1 MKELPLPSKKRLL
14 TLSNLLSQQPQ
25 EKMRIT
31 SAEIAKLTGWGE
43 ATIRRDISLLELHT
57 GKSNGYEL
65 KSLKTEIDKNLG
77 LIKTGGEKHNCC
89 IVGLGSLGQAF
100 LENSVFLNENFAL
113 VAGFDSNQNR
123 VELIKSKIPL
133 FPTLDLE
140 KTIRQQKIEFAI
152 LTVDDSLAQKMTDR
166 LVSYG
171 IKGIV
176 NYTNAVLTVP
186 ENFRLENASPEKS
199 LANLL

>member
-1 MKELPLPSKKRLL
+1 M
-14 TLSNLLSQQPQ
+14 
-25 EKMRIT
+25 
-31 SAEIAKLTGWGE
+31 
-43 ATIRRDISLLELHT
+43 
-57 GKSNGYEL
+57 
-65 KSLKTEIDKNLG
+65 
-77 LIKTGGEKHNCC
+77 
-89 IVGLGSLGQAF
+89 
-100 LENSVFLNENFAL
+100 
-113 VAGFDSNQNR
+113 
-123 VELIKSKIPL
+123 ELIKSKIPL

-152 LTVDDSLAQKMTDR
+152 LTVDDSMAQKMTDR